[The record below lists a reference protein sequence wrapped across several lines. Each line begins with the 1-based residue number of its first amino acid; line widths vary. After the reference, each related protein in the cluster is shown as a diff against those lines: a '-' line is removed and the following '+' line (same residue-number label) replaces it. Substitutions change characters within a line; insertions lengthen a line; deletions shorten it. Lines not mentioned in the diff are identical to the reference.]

1 MTRGCLRRQVPK
13 QGERGRES
21 GRNSPEWVQQP
32 QWPREMGSTREIERR
47 NKKKAGIGRIEK
59 REIMQK
65 REERRERICAV
76 RQTQVVV
83 VTRRANSGLDSG

>member
-1 MTRGCLRRQVPK
+1 MDVCVGKSRSRAREGEKAVAIHRSGCNSRSGLGKWDQHEKLR
-13 QGERGRES
+13 E
-21 GRNSPEWVQQP
+21 
-32 QWPREMGSTREIERR
+32 